1 MSRKI
6 LFTIVLVTGLCSCV
20 AKSFAQDLAGAGT
33 CWKTSGQKTACLR
46 LSASVLLLQ
55 YDFWR
60 GKFAGGITPAGGY
73 GFSLTSS
80 DPAKSWLEGAV
91 DLYLGAKF
99 GQTNDDG
106 SSIPDNVTLVG
117 VLTFMDVFKLGL
129 GSTWVNQLTGAA
141 KAHLSL
147 FFGLGSSFGE
157 AHNKAV
163 VTEGPETKW

>member
-1 MSRKI
+1 VRRI
-6 LFTIVLVTGLCSCV
+6 LSFAILLAAFTVFPK
-20 AKSFAQDLAGAGT
+20 APHAQDLAAAGT

-55 YDFWR
+55 YDFDR

-80 DPAKSWLEGAV
+80 DPKKPWLEGSF

-99 GQTNDDG
+99 GQSADDG

-117 VLTFMDVFKLGL
+117 VFTFMDVFKLGL
-129 GSTWVNQLTGAA
+129 GSTWVNQLVGAA

-157 AHNKAV
+157 AHNKAAID
-163 VTEGPETKW
+163 EPETKW